1 MAAIERVS
9 VLSPASRA
17 AQVSKSARTMIS
29 ARGVQK
35 RYGGAGGLL
44 ALEDVTLDIAEGE
57 FVSLLGPSG
66 CGKSTFLRCLAGL
79 ERPTGG
85 ELLLDDAPVN
95 GPPEKLGIAFQR
107 DALLDWFSVLENTL
121 LPADFGGYDRKAYEP
136 RAREL
141 LAMVGLKDF
150 ADVYPSALSGGMRQR
165 AAICR
170 SLLLQ
175 PRLLLMD
182 EPFGALDALTR
193 DQLNV
198 DLHRFW
204 QRQRMTVGFVTHS
217 ISEAVFLSTRIV
229 VFSARPGKIAED
241 IRVDLPDDRK
251 LALRDTPD
259 FIRYTQHIRSLF
271 EKMGLIH
278 D

>member
-1 MAAIERVS
+1 VS
-9 VLSPASRA
+9 SSNNPSPL
-17 AQVSKSARTMIS
+17 IS
-29 ARGVQK
+29 ASGIVK
-35 RYGGAGGLL
+35 RFGGTNPLTAI
-44 ALEDVTLDIAEGE
+44 DNISIDIAEGE

-66 CGKSTFLRCLAGL
+66 CGKSTLLRCFAGL
-79 ERPTGG
+79 ESQTAGS
-85 ELLLDDAPVN
+85 LLLDGSKIE
-95 GPPEKLGIAFQR
+95 GPPERLGIAFQR
-107 DALLDWFSVLENTL
+107 DALLDWFNILDNTL
-121 LPADFGGYDRKAYEP
+121 MPADFGGFDKKAYEG

-150 ADVYPSALSGGMRQR
+150 TDVYPNALSGGMRQR

-170 SLLLQ
+170 SLLLD

-198 DLHRFW
+198 DLHHFW
-204 QRQRMTVGFVTHS
+204 AKQRMTVVFVTHS
-217 ISEAVFLSTRIV
+217 ISEAVFLSTRVI
-229 VFSARPGKIAED
+229 VFSPRPGTIVED
-241 IRVDLPDDRK
+241 MVVDLPADRK
-251 LALRDTPD
+251 LAVRETPQ
-259 FIRYTQHIRSLF
+259 FAKYTQHIRGLF

>member
-1 MAAIERVS
+1 MAASEQRVS
-9 VLSPASRA
+9 AFSYVPRA
-17 AQVSKSARTMIS
+17 VAPRAMIS
-29 ARGVQK
+29 AQGVQK
-35 RYGGAGGLL
+35 RYGDANGLL
-44 ALEDVTLDIAEGE
+44 ALENITLDIAEGE

-85 ELLLDDAPVN
+85 SLLLDGAPIN

-107 DALLDWFSVLENTL
+107 DALLDWFSILENAL
-121 LPADFGGYDRKAYEP
+121 LPADFGGYDKKTYEP

-141 LAMVGLKDF
+141 LNMVGLKDF
-150 ADVYPSALSGGMRQR
+150 TDVYPSALSGGMRQR

-170 SLLLQ
+170 SLLLK

-198 DLHRFW
+198 DLHHLW
-204 QRQRMTVGFVTHS
+204 QQQRMTVGFVTHS

-241 IRVDLPDDRK
+241 IHVDLPDDRK
-251 LALRDTPD
+251 LAVRDTPD
-259 FIRYTQHIRSLF
+259 FIRYTQHIRGLF